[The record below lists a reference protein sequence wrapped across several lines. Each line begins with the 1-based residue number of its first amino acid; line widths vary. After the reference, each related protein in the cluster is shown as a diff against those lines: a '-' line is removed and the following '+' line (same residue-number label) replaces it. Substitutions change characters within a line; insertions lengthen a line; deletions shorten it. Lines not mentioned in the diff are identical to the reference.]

1 MTKPRGKDCAFVLTW
16 SDDNQPNLGDG
27 VSRTSDP
34 RSSLWE
40 VHVWFGG
47 GRPMKESIRAINN
60 KQALKFAK
68 NRYPSATEIKPVK
81 KHG

>member
-1 MTKPRGKDCAFVLTW
+1 MTKPRGKDCAFVLSW
-16 SDDNQPNLGDG
+16 ADDNQPNLGDG
-27 VSRTSDP
+27 ISRTSDP

-47 GRPMKESIRAINN
+47 GRPMKESIRAINI

-68 NRYPSATEIKPVK
+68 NRSPNDTELKPVQT
-81 KHG
+81 HA